1 MEQRPP
7 TSTERRWAL
16 VRYLLGIAQMFGAIV
31 SALLLF
37 LTGVNS
43 LTLWG
48 VVITGAFTTISV
60 LLFGGRPAE
69 KEKEH

>member
-7 TSTERRWAL
+7 TATERRWAIL
-16 VRYLLGIAQMFGAIV
+16 RYLLGMAQMLGATV
-31 SALLLF
+31 SAILLS

-48 VVITGAFTTISV
+48 VVITGVFSTISV
-60 LLFGGRPAE
+60 ILFGGRPAE